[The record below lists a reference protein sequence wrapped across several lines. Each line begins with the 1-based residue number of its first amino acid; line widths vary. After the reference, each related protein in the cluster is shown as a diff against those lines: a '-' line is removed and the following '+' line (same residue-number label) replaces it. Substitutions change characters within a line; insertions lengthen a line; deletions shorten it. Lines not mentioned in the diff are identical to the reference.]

1 VPYFVCYYHV
11 VWTTKNR
18 TELINRLN
26 EQLLLDAIE
35 QQSVKLKCP
44 ILALNAVS
52 DHVHVAVCIP
62 PSTSVSQWVSK
73 VKGFSSRLVNETY
86 PHAKFH
92 WQEGYGVITFGTKN
106 IPFVKQYIQN
116 QKEHH
121 QNRTLYA
128 HLEQTEE

>member
-18 TELINRLN
+18 AELITSFN

-35 QQSVKLKCP
+35 QQSIKLKCP
-44 ILALNAVS
+44 VVAINAVS

-62 PSTSVSQWVSK
+62 PSMSVSQWVSK

-86 PHAKFH
+86 PDTKFQ
-92 WQEGYGVITFGTKN
+92 WQEGYGVLTFGTKN
-106 IPFVKQYIQN
+106 LPFVKQYIQN

-121 QNRTLYA
+121 QNQSLYP
-128 HLEQTEE
+128 HLEQTEA